1 MGKLVAILFIFISIS
16 LDAQTVI
23 VGKVIAHSGEPVN
36 GVHIYCV
43 ESEKGSTTDSL
54 GLFQLECPIPCTLEF
69 SHVNYKKETYKLNKS
84 DAPFIITLRNKQ
96 NNLKEVVVTAL
107 PASGRILSSIKGI
120 ERIPA
125 ILGEQDVLKYLA
137 TMPGIVTTNAL
148 NSGIYVRGG
157 NSNENGFLIN
167 NMPIAYPD
175 HLTGI
180 LSTFDPY
187 ILTTPPCSKVVSP
200 PGTIVFYPPI
210 SICARNRETSTNTRE
225 S

>member
-1 MGKLVAILFIFISIS
+1 MGKLVAILLLFISIS
-16 LDAQTVI
+16 LTPKRSSWGKLLPTPANRLTGTHLLHRERKRHYHRLPGSLP
-23 VGKVIAHSGEPVN
+23 VGMS
-36 GVHIYCV
+36 Y
-43 ESEKGSTTDSL
+43 SL
-54 GLFQLECPIPCTLEF
+54 YIGIFTL
-69 SHVNYKKETYKLNKS
+69 NYKKETYKLNKS
-84 DAPFIITLRNKQ
+84 DAPFVITLRNKQ

-137 TMPGIVTTNAL
+137 TIPGIVTTNAL

-187 ILTTPPCSKVVSP
+187 ILNNSTLFKSGFPARYNS
-200 PGTIVFYPPI
+200 FYPPTL
-210 SICARNRETSTNTRE
+210 ICVLSRETSMNTKE